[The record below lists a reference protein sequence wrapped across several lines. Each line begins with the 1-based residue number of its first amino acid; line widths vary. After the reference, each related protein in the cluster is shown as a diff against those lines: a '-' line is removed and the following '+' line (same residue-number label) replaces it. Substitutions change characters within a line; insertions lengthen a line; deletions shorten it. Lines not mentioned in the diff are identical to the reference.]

1 MFGRGGR
8 GAINLISLL
17 KETNGIL
24 SIIPDLGRI
33 YNLFAPQ
40 SIGGKSYE
48 AVALKYWGNMSSASV
63 SFFKSRTRGEAM
75 SFHAFCGGEV
85 PPGS

>member
-1 MFGRGGR
+1 MIGEKYVYFLREICFGVEMDLCLES

-24 SIIPDLGRI
+24 SIIPDFGRI

-40 SIGGKSYE
+40 SIGGKCYE
-48 AVALKYWGNMSSASV
+48 AVAMKYWGYV
-63 SFFKSRTRGEAM
+63 SYCEL
-75 SFHAFCGGEV
+75 
-85 PPGS
+85 